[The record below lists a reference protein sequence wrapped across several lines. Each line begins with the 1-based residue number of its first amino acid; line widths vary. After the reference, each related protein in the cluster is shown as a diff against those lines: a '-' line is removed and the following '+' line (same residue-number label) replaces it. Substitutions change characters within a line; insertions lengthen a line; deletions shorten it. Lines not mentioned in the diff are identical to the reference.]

1 MADFTQLH
9 QNDVAVFAGLEAY
22 FATESGQSLAFN
34 AGRNL
39 FLTWILSAVPQRKT
53 SGFVAFLLTMG
64 ASRVAELL

>member
-22 FATESGQSLAFN
+22 FAMESGQSLAFN

-39 FLTWILSAVPQRKT
+39 SYLDPFSRATEQSKWVC
-53 SGFVAFLLTMG
+53 GFSINDG
-64 ASRVAELL
+64 REPSC